1 MHRTLKIAVTAIATG
16 ALAGSAALASALIT
30 PPTPDTPTDLASPV
44 ATGSPVVDGAD
55 APAPNGA
62 DGLQDLLGDSDVG
75 SQIASMLDGADLPD
89 GQLYVG
95 AAKRNLYPTPDETE
109 GEYWERD
116 PAKCNQLSENFFT
129 NIADQPD
136 HLMTAGSTWPEN
148 PNCIYQ
154 GGFGIGPTN
163 GVSDFDGGVP
173 NEDGSYDDPDALGIW
188 VRALSLSDGEDTLVL
203 SIVDGE
209 GYLWDYAN
217 KCERCG
223 AKQIGEDV
231 AASLTEQGYPV
242 SKDGIVLA
250 ATHTH
255 AGPEFLGAWGF
266 VPDWYMED
274 VTALIHETLEEA
286 VTSAVPA
293 IVEIGEEEARR
304 WNSERRDTYRS
315 AEEQQLGWLRATA
328 AVGRPAEQGAPAI
341 KAGDTIVTLG
351 VYAAHPTRFDTN
363 DNVAHPDWPGLFTK
377 AAEDRF
383 GGIGVLMMTGLG
395 NMSGSGPTE
404 QMGDGLVSLIPPV
417 GEGERLDGTDIRL
430 KQTLWKQPVTNAPL
444 TALGLPGFADR
455 QFLTEPSAVEVGKA
469 DDRPIDAEN
478 GEFDDD
484 GYSPC
489 VSASPY
495 SVELPALAA
504 WIGSDFAI
512 TTGPGELFANG
523 TNTIKDESGA
533 RIAFPLAQANDAL
546 GYMPQSFEFQHKNQQ
561 GAGFAIGGFAG
572 VNYEDSYAIDACT
585 GDMWLETTLDALA
598 EIR

>member
-30 PPTPDTPTDLASPV
+30 PPTPATPTDLTSSAG
-44 ATGSPVVDGAD
+44 TGSPVADGVDALAD
-55 APAPNGA
+55 RGA
-62 DGLQDLLGDSDVG
+62 DGLQDLLSDGDVA
-75 SQIASMLDGADLPD
+75 SQVTSLLDGAEDLPA

-95 AAKRNLYPTPDETE
+95 AAKRNLYPTPDEE
-109 GEYWERD
+109 AGEYWERD
-116 PAKCNQLSENFFT
+116 PAKCNQLSENLLI

-154 GGFGIGPTN
+154 GGFGLGPTN

-173 NEDGSYDDPDALGIW
+173 NADGSYDDPDALGIW
-188 VRALSLSDGEDTLVL
+188 VRALSLSDGEDTIIL

-209 GYLWDYAN
+209 GYLWDFAN

-274 VTALIHETLEEA
+274 VTALIHEAMEEA

-293 IVEIGEEEARR
+293 VVEIGEEEARR

-328 AVGRPAEQGAPAI
+328 ATARPADQGGPAI

-351 VYAAHPTRFDTN
+351 VYAAHPTRFGTN

-395 NMSGSGPTE
+395 NMSGSGPK
-404 QMGDGLVSLIPPV
+404 QDMGTGLVSLIPPI
-417 GEGERLDGTDIRL
+417 GDGERLDGTDIRL
-430 KQTLWKQPVTNAPL
+430 KQTLWKQPVTNVPL

-455 QFLTEPSAVEVGKA
+455 QFLLEPAQVAVGKS
-469 DDRPIDAEN
+469 ET
-478 GEFDDD
+478 
-484 GYSPC
+484 SPC
-489 VSASPY
+489 VSVAPH

-504 WIGSDFAI
+504 WIGSDLAI
-512 TTGPGELFANG
+512 TTGPGELFANA
-523 TNTIKDESGA
+523 TNTVKDESGA

-546 GYMPQSFEFQHKNQQ
+546 GYMPQSFEIENPLNLQ
-561 GAGFAIGGFAG
+561 GLGFAIGGVAG
-572 VNYEDSYAIDACT
+572 VNYEDSYAIDMCT

>member
-1 MHRTLKIAVTAIATG
+1 MHRTLKLAVTAIATG

-30 PPTPDTPTDLASPV
+30 PSTTDAPTDVASP
-44 ATGSPVVDGAD
+44 ATAPPAAD
-55 APAPNGA
+55 LAPTERTA
-62 DGLQDLLGDSDVG
+62 DGFEGLLGDSDVA
-75 SQIASMLDGADLPD
+75 SQVASLLDGAEGLPE

-95 AAKRNLYPTPDETE
+95 AAKRNLYPTPE
-109 GEYWERD
+109 GDEYWERD
-116 PAKCNQLSENFFT
+116 PDKCNQLSENFFA

-173 NEDGSYDDPDALGIW
+173 NADGGYDDPAALGIW
-188 VRALSLSDGEDTLVL
+188 VRALSLSDGDDTLVL

-231 AASLTEQGYPV
+231 AASLTEQGFPV

-293 IVEIGEEEARR
+293 VVEIGEEEARR

-328 AVGRPAEQGAPAI
+328 AAARPADQGGPAI
-341 KAGDTIVTLG
+341 KAGDPIVTLG
-351 VYAAHPTRFDTN
+351 VYAAHPTRFGTN
-363 DNVAHPDWPGLFTK
+363 DNVAHPDWPGLFAK

-383 GGIGVLMMTGLG
+383 GGVGVLIMTGLG
-395 NMSGSGPTE
+395 NMSGSGSTE

-417 GEGERLDGTDIRL
+417 GEGDRLDGTDIRL
-430 KQTLWKQPVTNAPL
+430 KQTLWKQPVTNVPL

-455 QFLTEPSAVEVGKA
+455 QFLTEPASVAVGKSEA
-469 DDRPIDAEN
+469 
-478 GEFDDD
+478 
-484 GYSPC
+484 SPC
-489 VSASPY
+489 SSASPT

-561 GAGFAIGGFAG
+561 GAGFAAGGVAG